1 MIFLGNERSSNMA
14 NSVAERGNSF
24 QSEWPGKISRSLGD
38 IC

>member
-1 MIFLGNERSSNMA
+1 MIFLACERSSKMS

-38 IC
+38 TC